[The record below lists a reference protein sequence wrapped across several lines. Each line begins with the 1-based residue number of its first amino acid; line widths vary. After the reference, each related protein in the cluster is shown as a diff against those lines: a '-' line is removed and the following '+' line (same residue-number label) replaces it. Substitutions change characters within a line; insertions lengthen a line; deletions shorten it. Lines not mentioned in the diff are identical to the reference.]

1 MGGHFTSHHIGM
13 NDIHFRKTASP
24 ESFSNQLRCPYVHH
38 VISHDREAG
47 TLRFDGYFHDGET
60 EGDTGLPRVARM
72 SGVGLVRILE
82 KKIGPDTGLDG
93 RESTKLSVGRAHAA
107 AASSAP
113 FEPIPEPEPPSA
125 RELELRLKEKD
136 DLRAEREAARKRPGF
151 DEFDY
156 MNIVFTPT
164 QIVDIR
170 YEIIEATPS

>member
-1 MGGHFTSHHIGM
+1 M
-13 NDIHFRKTASP
+13 NGLHFRKTPSP
-24 ESFSNQLRCPYVHH
+24 ESFSSSLRCPYVQT

-47 TLRFDGYFHDGET
+47 TLRFDGYFHDDGRSEA

-72 SGVGLVRILE
+72 SGVGIVRILE
-82 KKIGPDTGLDG
+82 KRIGPDTGSDG
-93 RESTKLSVGRAHAA
+93 RESTQLAIGRLHAA

-125 RELELRLKEKD
+125 RELELRLKEKE

-170 YEIIEATPS
+170 YESIEATPS